1 MLASLAISVITR
13 VSIVRIRDFCIA
25 SIIFAF
31 SRLGTRPNRTASRL
45 MPAAMHFLRRQ
56 YWHRFRLTLW
66 IAHCWFFV
74 HGRYWI
80 FCWIDRRKNPLQP
93 SQEWTP

>member
-1 MLASLAISVITR
+1 
-13 VSIVRIRDFCIA
+13 
-25 SIIFAF
+25 
-31 SRLGTRPNRTASRL
+31 
-45 MPAAMHFLRRQ
+45 MHFLRRQ
-56 YWHRFRLTLW
+56 YWHRFLFTLW

-93 SQEWTP
+93 SQYWHRFL